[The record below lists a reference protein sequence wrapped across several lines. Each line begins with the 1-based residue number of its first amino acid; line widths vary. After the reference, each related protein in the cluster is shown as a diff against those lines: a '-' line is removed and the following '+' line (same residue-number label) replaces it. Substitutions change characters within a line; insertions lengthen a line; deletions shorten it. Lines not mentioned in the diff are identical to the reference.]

1 VVQEALAVLGWQ
13 VASVVAS
20 VVGQE
25 GDLVAWLGQLREVA

>member
-1 VVQEALAVLGWQ
+1 MAVLGWL

>member
-1 VVQEALAVLGWQ
+1 VVQEALAVLGWL

-25 GDLVAWLGQLREVA
+25 GDLVAWLGQLCEVA